1 MPKPYR
7 LGGAQPTS
15 KRFSGKRWDRGSAFF
30 VTLQRSRTHV
40 WEGCRRPSASVLGG
54 VLCLPR
60 TPGFF
65 CSVHAL
71 NAFQQGVVG
80 VFERLGNDA
89 PREVAVLQLDLREHC
104 SGKSCCGRDQFLFH
118 VRPSREWLCRNS
130 HSAPGGGGH
139 PFAAGPP
146 QHQQRLHRARE
157 QRRMEAWHQA
167 SLNLHAAMQTLKSRQ
182 ALMQGLSHA

>member
-15 KRFSGKRWDRGSAFF
+15 KRFSGKSWGRGSAFF
-30 VTLQRSRTHV
+30 VTLQRRRTHV
-40 WEGCRRPSASVLGG
+40 WEGCPRPSASVLGG
-54 VLCLPR
+54 GGRLRR

-71 NAFQQGVVG
+71 NTFQQCVVS
-80 VFERLGNDA
+80 VFERLGNYA

-104 SGKSCCGRDQFLFH
+104 SGKSCCGPDQFLFH

-139 PFAAGPP
+139 PFASGPLP
-146 QHQQRLHRARE
+146 RRRASPYSSASSSLRLASHSSSRASSSTTTTAR
-157 QRRMEAWHQA
+157 
-167 SLNLHAAMQTLKSRQ
+167 T
-182 ALMQGLSHA
+182 